1 MSEKENDTGYRIKE
15 AARKVFQEKGFAAT
29 RTRDITDAADINLAL
44 LNYYFRSKK
53 NLFDII
59 MTEALQSFFAGIIT
73 VFNNKET
80 TLKEKVSLFVN
91 HYIDLLTE
99 NQNIAPFI
107 INTIRDNPDD
117 YISRI
122 GILDKAKNSI
132 FVRQFQEGIIK
143 GEIPAINPIH
153 FLLNLMGLVVF
164 PFIAQ
169 PMVSVVSGIP
179 KDNFLDMLQERKRLI
194 PLWVESMLTVT

>member
-1 MSEKENDTGYRIKE
+1 MLKKEEEAGYKIKE
-15 AARKVFQEKGFAAT
+15 AARRIFQEKGFAAT
-29 RTRDITDAADINLAL
+29 KTRDITEAAEINLAL

-59 MTEALQSFFAGIIT
+59 MTETLQSFFAGVVSI
-73 VFNNKET
+73 FNDRET
-80 TLKEKVSLFVN
+80 TLKGKVSQFVN
-91 HYIDLLTE
+91 YYIDLLTG
-99 NQNIAPFI
+99 NQNVAPFI
-107 INTIRDNPDD
+107 INSIRDNPDE

-122 GILDKAKNSI
+122 GILDKAKDTI
-132 FVRQFQEGIIK
+132 FVKQFQEGIIK

-164 PFIAQ
+164 PFIVQ

-179 KDNFLDMLQERKRLI
+179 KDNFLEMLQERKRLI
-194 PLWVESMLTVT
+194 PLWVESMLTVV

>member
-1 MSEKENDTGYRIKE
+1 MSEKENDTGYKIKE
-15 AARKVFQEKGFAAT
+15 AARKIFLEKGFAAT
-29 RTRDITDAADINLAL
+29 KTRDITDAAEINLAL

-59 MTEALQSFFAGIIT
+59 MVETMQSFSAGVIT
-73 VFNNKET
+73 VFNNEET

-122 GILDKAKNSI
+122 GVVDKAKNSI
-132 FVRQFQEGIIK
+132 FFKQFQEAIIK
-143 GEIPAINPIH
+143 GEIPPINPIH
-153 FLLNLMGLVVF
+153 FLLNTMGLVVF

-169 PMVSVVSGIP
+169 PMISVVSGIP

-194 PLWVESMLTVT
+194 PLWIDAMLTVK